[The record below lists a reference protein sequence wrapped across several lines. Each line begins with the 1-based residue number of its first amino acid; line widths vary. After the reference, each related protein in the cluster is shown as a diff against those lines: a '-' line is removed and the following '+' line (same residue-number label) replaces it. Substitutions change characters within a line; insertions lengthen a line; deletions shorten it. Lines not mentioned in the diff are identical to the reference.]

1 MKLLN
6 KAVDVFLFFWQ
17 KIPPIVFHNVAKASM
32 LKMVF
37 WHLAVDGHRGA
48 YLEFGVAQGNSL
60 RAAVLANE
68 NAVAKI
74 IGVEAVERTF
84 YGFDTFETFVS
95 DDTRDIHPTWKGGK
109 FNNSF
114 ENVKKRFIK
123 YPFVNLIKSNV
134 LEVHEMGNSGEM
146 LDEDGAAVI
155 LFDMDLFAP
164 TIAALNWSKAV
175 MRQGTFL
182 IFDEPFAFS
191 GDPKKGE
198 GAAISKFKI
207 ENPGLV
213 LREFSKYGAGGVVYI
228 VERIS

>member
-1 MKLLN
+1 MNLLN

-17 KIPPIVFHNVAKASM
+17 KIPPIVFHNAAKASM

-60 RAAVLANE
+60 MAAVLANK
-68 NAVAKI
+68 NASAKI

-84 YGFDTFETFVS
+84 YGFDTFDTFVS
-95 DDTRDIHPTWKGGK
+95 DDARDLHPTWNGAK
-109 FNNSF
+109 FNDSF
-114 ENVKKRFIK
+114 KNVQKRFVK
-123 YPFVNLIKSNV
+123 YPFVNLIKLNV
-134 LEVHEMGNSGEM
+134 LEVHEMGYSADLLN
-146 LDEDGAAVI
+146 EDGAAVM
-155 LFDMDLFAP
+155 LFDMDLYAP

-207 ENPGLV
+207 ENPDVV

-228 VERIS
+228 VERT